1 MIFESIAAITA
12 ALSAVNGL
20 IGQVKESGGH
30 INTVLDR
37 MQAIN
42 SGMQRIEIE
51 KRESM
56 VAPMTPQEAM
66 KLSMAKQQMNRFH
79 DELRNMAILSRDH
92 QKFVEEYFRIMDES
106 RKQHELSVK
115 AIIAKKKARKA
126 LLHDLFVY
134 SVVGGIGLIISAI
147 VIALV
152 IAFFKP

>member
-1 MIFESIAAITA
+1 MIFESIAAVTA
-12 ALSAVNGL
+12 AMSAVNGL

>member
-1 MIFESIAAITA
+1 MIFESIAAVTA
-12 ALSAVNGL
+12 AMSAVNGL

-56 VAPMTPQEAM
+56 VAPMTPQEDM

-134 SVVGGIGLIISAI
+134 SVVSGIGLIISAI

>member
-92 QKFVEEYFRIMDES
+92 QKFVDEYFRIMEES

-134 SVVGGIGLIISAI
+134 SVVGGIGLIIAAV

-152 IAFFKP
+152 IAFFRP

>member
-1 MIFESIAAITA
+1 MIFESIAAVTA

-42 SGMQRIEIE
+42 SGMQRLEIE

-56 VAPMTPQEAM
+56 VQPLTPQEAM

-79 DELRNMAILSRDH
+79 TELRNMAILSNEH
-92 QKFVEEYFRIMDES
+92 AKFVDEYFRIMEES
-106 RKQHELSVK
+106 RQAHEASVK
-115 AIIAKKKARKA
+115 AIIAKKKARKK
-126 LLHDLFVY
+126 LLQDMFLY
-134 SVVGGIGLIISAI
+134 SVVGIIGLMISAI
-147 VIALV
+147 VITLV
-152 IAFFKP
+152 IFVFKP